1 MSTNS
6 PSSSAIEVLQKAHQG
21 VSDTI
26 AAGLSPAAISVGKLR
41 KCFGAKTVLDGVD
54 LDVAQGSSLALIGAN
69 GSGKST
75 LLRCMIRLIEP
86 DSGSIDLLGAEIA
99 GASRS
104 DLKAARARVGF
115 IFQQHNL
122 VSRLSALTNV
132 VHGVQSRASGPRSWL
147 QSLAGAD
154 VREEAMQC
162 LEKVGLANQALQ
174 RVDSLSGGQSQRVA
188 IARVLMQR
196 PKIVLADEPDASLD
210 PRTGEEIMQLLFD
223 LTRANGATMIVVS
236 HRMQHAIDFSDRIV
250 GLDRGRIAMDIGA
263 AHAREDEL
271 TRFFGEPE

>member
-1 MSTNS
+1 
-6 PSSSAIEVLQKAHQG
+6 VLQKAQPG
-21 VSDTI
+21 VCEPT
-26 AAGLSPAAISVGKLR
+26 AAVLRPAAVYVSRLEKR
-41 KCFGAKTVLDGVD
+41 FGPKTVLNGVD
-54 LDVAQGSSLALIGAN
+54 LNVPQGSSLALIGAN

-86 DSGSIDLLGAEIA
+86 DAGGINLLGVQIA
-99 GASRS
+99 GAGRAE
-104 DLKAARARVGF
+104 LKAARARVGF

-122 VSRLSALTNV
+122 VSRLSALSNV

-147 QSLAGAD
+147 QSLASAQ
-154 VREEAMQC
+154 VREEAMHC
-162 LEKVGLANQALQ
+162 LDRVGLAAQALQ
-174 RVDSLSGGQSQRVA
+174 RVDSLSGGQAQRVA

-196 PKIVLADEPDASLD
+196 PEIVLADEPDASLD

-223 LTRANGATMIVVS
+223 LTRANGAAMIVVS

-250 GLDRGRIAMDIGA
+250 GLDKGRIAMDIGA

-271 TRFFGEPE
+271 TQFFGEAA